1 MPSLGR
7 RDAKSI
13 ASACALN
20 KSKFVV
26 IMFEIKNPKHQHVWT
41 KKGRTRSNDH
51 SFGNKSL
58 NVIHLTIVPRFSH
71 NRKNPTIIYILSFHF
86 IFQFGCIQFL
96 TRALYCFNICSVF
109 LLFYILSMLTSVTLK
124 SCSTICI

>member
-41 KKGRTRSNDH
+41 KKEEPE
-51 SFGNKSL
+51 
-58 NVIHLTIVPRFSH
+58 LTIIPLEI
-71 NRKNPTIIYILSFHF
+71 NP
-86 IFQFGCIQFL
+86 
-96 TRALYCFNICSVF
+96 
-109 LLFYILSMLTSVTLK
+109 
-124 SCSTICI
+124 